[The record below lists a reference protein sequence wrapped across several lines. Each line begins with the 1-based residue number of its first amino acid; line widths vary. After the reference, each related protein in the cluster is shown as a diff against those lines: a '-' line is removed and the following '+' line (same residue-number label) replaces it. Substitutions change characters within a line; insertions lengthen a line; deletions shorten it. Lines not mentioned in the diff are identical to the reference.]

1 MLVQARRT
9 LLVVSAGSAVGGA
22 VWYANQDKDG
32 RFMFR
37 TKLLGVQRA
46 ARAGVVWGRLVAQ
59 YKYLSWT
66 RPAED
71 ASEAEKQKFVER
83 KKKYHDHGA
92 QLVLKLCQTNGGLFI
107 KMGQHAASMR
117 PAIPDQYVDTLTLL
131 QDRAPERD
139 LDEVVLVLEKELD
152 KSVSKEMIEGLDPRP
167 VGSASLAQVHKCR
180 LKSGKVLAVKV
191 QHAGLEKIVES
202 DLQVIKFLDW
212 AATKLFPDE
221 DYSLAWAVREFETNL
236 KQELDFSREAA
247 NGTRMRSLIAGH
259 PSLYNRV
266 WVPEVDFTR
275 SSRRVLSM
283 EFVQGSRIRDVKK
296 EDEPFL
302 AQTVVDLFAAMIF
315 TFGFVHCDPH
325 FGNFL
330 VCKSPNGQVKLALLD
345 HGLYR
350 QLDPKFQADHAM
362 LWRAMISGDSAQI
375 KRASENM
382 GSGKYA
388 DLFPLMLT
396 NRPRN
401 SRAKLGEAIPKDE
414 LVAARKQ
421 SGFESG
427 MSLAQFA
434 QIADGIPV
442 DMLFVLRTMHLV
454 KDLHRVLGGTNRD
467 RFLAYARAAAASP
480 EPVPPRSLSAA
491 WRVTKFNIVFG
502 LRERI
507 IDWTRWLYK
516 TFVPSSLKGSEEAD
530 QGSRFSFGQL
540 IGEKMDKALESG
552 KRRTKLFERLTRR
565 KKKSPP
571 TGKEEDEAV
580 AAAAASSSP
589 GAAAGDLSS

>member
-1 MLVQARRT
+1 MFLRVRRAA
-9 LLVVSAGSAVGGA
+9 VGAAVGGTVIGS
-22 VWYANQDKDG
+22 VWYATQDKDA
-32 RFMFR
+32 RFTTR
-37 TKLLGVQRA
+37 SKVLGVQRA
-46 ARAGVVWGRLVAQ
+46 ARAGMVWARLVGQ

-66 RPAED
+66 RPTED
-71 ASEAEKQKFVER
+71 ASDEVKKQFIE
-83 KKKYHDHGA
+83 KKKRYHERGA

-107 KMGQHAASMR
+107 KMGQHAASLR
-117 PAIPDQYVDTLTLL
+117 PAIPDQYVDTLTEL

-139 LDEVVLVLEKELD
+139 FEDVILVLEKELD
-152 KSVSKEMIEGLDPRP
+152 KSVAKEVIEGLDPKP
-167 VGSASLAQVHKCR
+167 VGSASLAQVHRCR
-180 LKSGKVLAVKV
+180 LKNGRSLAVKV

-212 AATKLFPDE
+212 AASRLFPED

-247 NGTRMRSLIAGH
+247 NGTRMRSLIAHH

-283 EFVQGSRIRDVKK
+283 EFVEGARIRDTRK
-296 EDEPFL
+296 EDQAFL
-302 AQTVVDLFAAMIF
+302 AQTVVDLFAAMMF

-330 VCKSPNGQVKLALLD
+330 VCRQPNGTVKLALLD

-350 QLDPKFQADHAM
+350 QLDQNFQSDHAM
-362 LWRAMISGDSAQI
+362 LWRAMISGDSLQVKKAA
-375 KRASENM
+375 ASM
-382 GSGKYA
+382 GSSRYA

-414 LVAARKQ
+414 LKAARKQ
-421 SGFESG
+421 SGFEHG
-427 MSLAQFA
+427 MSLSQFA
-434 QIADGIPV
+434 HIADGLPV

-480 EPVPPRSLSAA
+480 EPVPPRSFSAA
-491 WRVTKFNIVFG
+491 WRVTKFNIVFAIH
-502 LRERI
+502 ERV
-507 IDWTRWLYK
+507 IDWTRW
-516 TFVPSSLKGSEEAD
+516 FHGFWSPSSNKAQEESD
-530 QGSRFSFGQL
+530 PNSRFSFSQL
-540 IGEKMDKALESG
+540 IGEKVDQAFQSG
-552 KRRTKLFERLTRR
+552 KKKTRFWERLR
-565 KKKSPP
+565 KKKKQESDA
-571 TGKEEDEAV
+571 TNDQTEQTV
-580 AAAAASSSP
+580 APS
-589 GAAAGDLSS
+589 